1 MTRQLLVSAAF
12 DPYAAEKTT
21 VVVVPEGLDVVPPC
35 QCASAAENKG
45 GELSYPWS
53 DRPSVS
59 KIATRLL
66 DSLSKM

>member
-35 QCASAAENKG
+35 QCASAAENKRLDD
-45 GELSYPWS
+45 ELSYPWS
-53 DRPSVS
+53 DRPSEVR
-59 KIATRLL
+59 K
-66 DSLSKM
+66 